1 MQLPESARQL
11 IESDALAHLATIN
24 PDGSPRGAA
33 APAPAAPTASGVWS
47 PESVSAAASTPG
59 TEQKSKLWLPGMD

>member
-1 MQLPESARQL
+1 MKLVNL
-11 IESDALAHLATIN
+11 GLIN

-47 PESVSAAASTPG
+47 PESVSAATSAAG